1 MIAHKL
7 AWIAAIAVCLALPV
21 NADAV
26 KQPHVPGAKTIG
38 QPTSQ
43 GPIPSLAVL
52 NAKARSLKTGKLT
65 LTGVLP
71 NSIVFSDRPYRAAG
85 HVNTDRFHWAMG

>member
-1 MIAHKL
+1 MIANML
-7 AWIAAIAVCLALPV
+7 VWIATLALCLSLPAA
-21 NADAV
+21 ADT
-26 KQPHVPGAKTIG
+26 KQPHVPGAKKIG

-52 NAKARSLKTGKLT
+52 NAKGASLKDGKLT

-71 NSIVFSDRPYRAAG
+71 NSIVFSDRPYRA
-85 HVNTDRFHWAMG
+85 